1 MPTRPGFLQPKPKID
16 EAEWAETQARTVRR
30 LHAFF
35 SPELAA
41 AEAEA
46 EAAQAAAAAQ
56 ASAPPDAIAAEPLE
70 SQGSVAVADEPTDH
84 DGTADSRPGLVVS
97 GISDQVEAEPRPIVV
112 YDGAAEIASIPLPE
126 PRAAADVTD
135 ADLLDALEAGGRSDG
150 ELAEGLVGVMARPM
164 DDLGW
169 DDDRPLVGVFET
181 PEELPAEPIGEVLDD
196 TLVTAPVEPDASGN
210 IVATAKLRTLKA
222 RKPRATKAKA
232 RPTKVATAKVATKP
246 AAAKPRATKP
256 VTVKSAAAK
265 PAAVKAAAKPA
276 APKPVTAEPAV
287 AKRVVAKPSAPK
299 FGSAAPIA
307 ATKPSSTAVAHC
319 PYCATL
325 LDPAP
330 TANRRCER
338 CRHRIMVKKV
348 NGAAVYLTEAA
359 LQVFDAERKRVSNLA
374 RWTKERDRWLR
385 LAAAVGAPEERGA
398 QLAKARL
405 TNEVVETSRK
415 LFVNTSD
422 RAFWAAR
429 AKQDWVAAG
438 RLRREKAVALHAG
451 AGSPLP
457 PSDEVIAIY
466 REGVAAELRGISGIA
481 RDAELVGV
489 NCCDACKADEG
500 TVVRIARELK
510 APRLPH
516 AGCPRGLCRC
526 HWDLAEKDR
535 LTVRRYLR
543 RRSGSE

>member
-46 EAAQAAAAAQ
+46 EAAAQAAA
-56 ASAPPDAIAAEPLE
+56 E
-70 SQGSVAVADEPTDH
+70 SQAGVAVADEGH
-84 DGTADSRPGLVVS
+84 DSDASAEARPGLVVS
-97 GISDQVEAEPRPIVV
+97 GIGDPVEAEPRPIVV
-112 YDGAAEIASIPLPE
+112 YDGTAEIASIPLPE
-126 PRAAADVTD
+126 PLPEALPASEAIDG
-135 ADLLDALEAGGRSDG
+135 DLLDALEAGGRSRGDH
-150 ELAEGLVGVMARPM
+150 EAPVVGVMAPM

-169 DDDRPLVGVFET
+169 DDDRPLMGVFEAPDQPVVEAST
-181 PEELPAEPIGEVLDD
+181 QPEADSPDQGPDLPDAVAIAAD
-196 TLVTAPVEPDASGN
+196 VEPVQAMRPADAPRP
-210 IVATAKLRTLKA
+210 AKAPRTRAA
-222 RKPRATKAKA
+222 RAKA
-232 RPTKVATAKVATKP
+232 RPARPAGVKVAPKAATPKRAATKP
-246 AAAKPRATKP
+246 ASTVKAATPAASKP
-256 VTVKSAAAK
+256 VPKSAA
-265 PAAVKAAAKPA
+265 
-276 APKPVTAEPAV
+276 T
-287 AKRVVAKPSAPK
+287 PSA
-299 FGSAAPIA
+299 
-307 ATKPSSTAVAHC
+307 TARPGVAVVAHC
-319 PYCATL
+319 PYCATV

-330 TANRRCER
+330 TSNRRCER

-385 LAAAVGAPEERGA
+385 LAATVGAPEERRV

-405 TNEVVETSRK
+405 TDDVVATSRK
-415 LFVNTSD
+415 LYVNNAD
-422 RAFWAAR
+422 RAYRAAR

-451 AGSPLP
+451 AGSPVP
-457 PSDEVIAIY
+457 PSEEVVAIF
-466 REGVAAELRGISGIA
+466 REGVAAELRGISEIA
-481 RDAELVGV
+481 RDAQLVSGK
-489 NCCDACKADEG
+489 CCEACTADEG
-500 TVVRIARELK
+500 SVVRIARELK